1 MIFIMKQ
8 AKKVK
13 EYEKDTSRPKT
24 ITNYILFFVHTKILN
39 KLWI

>member
-1 MIFIMKQ
+1 MKQ

-24 ITNYILFFVHTKILN
+24 INYIFFFVHTKILN
-39 KLWI
+39 KL